1 MQVNILS
8 SQNWGTVINGIGKI
22 VKGTCVSKFESDLL
36 SMFVLLEYS
45 RNGVRRNRPQFIRT
59 TEC

>member
-8 SQNWGTVINGIGKI
+8 SQNWGTVINNIKC
-22 VKGTCVSKFESDLL
+22 TCVSKFESDLL

-45 RNGVRRNRPQFIRT
+45 RNGVRRNRPQFIGT